1 MTSQLVLQ
9 TVARHI
15 LLNISR
21 IKGDQAMEFGQLIG
35 YNERNIFLYKS
46 WENEAARLI
55 PDLFFPL

>member
-35 YNERNIFLYKS
+35 YNERNIFL
-46 WENEAARLI
+46 
-55 PDLFFPL
+55 